1 LPLRIAG
8 GLHALV
14 LSKRDDGL
22 TAAYPP
28 RDVPDDSLRD
38 AVVNALHHHEAFLLE
53 WTKSPPQTNEVRRAT
68 VLMAGARVAVAHYD
82 LPLHLSEL
90 GASGGLN
97 LLWDHYGL
105 EVAGQRYGP
114 QDPALNLSP
123 DWSGPPPLDITPRI
137 ASREG
142 VDLNPLNP
150 QDAGDLLRLTAYLWA
165 DQPERLALTRA
176 AASVMTATIDK
187 GDAIDWLAQRL
198 AAAPKDIST

>member
-28 RDVPDDSLRD
+28 RDAPDDSLRD

-142 VDLNPLNP
+142 VT
-150 QDAGDLLRLTAYLWA
+150 R
-165 DQPERLALTRA
+165 RTRA
-176 AASVMTATIDK
+176 ICCGSRHICGQTSPSA
-187 GDAIDWLAQRL
+187 W
-198 AAAPKDIST
+198 P